1 MERITING
9 HSYPAKELDF
19 NFLCELDEAGIQVTD
34 IGNKIMS
41 VIRVYAAFCMGT
53 SHEIAGNEI
62 NQHVINGGELKDVI
76 DVFGEKAENSGF
88 FRAINNKTAQTKTT
102 EGNTKKTTAKKA

>member
-41 VIRVYAAFCMGT
+41 VIRVYAAFCMGV

-88 FRAINNKTAQTKTT
+88 FQAINNKTTQAKTT
-102 EGNTKKTTAKKA
+102 ERNPKKTTAKKA

>member
-88 FRAINNKTAQTKTT
+88 FQAINKTTQAKTT
-102 EGNTKKTTAKKA
+102 EGNPKKTTAKKA